1 MLNLLVE
8 TKNEYTTHLSNILTP
23 LIFQGLQSI
32 YNEAKNIVNKDGDPN
47 MVLKIFQSCLKSI
60 ITWNTVT
67 IDKATNAILT
77 SSQSYD
83 WLNDLI
89 KATLKSN
96 LIVLLY
102 NPNCNNKQTTID
114 PSFYKSIK
122 TTDFIHRV
130 YIECARELW
139 NNPYLLYH
147 DYPPIE
153 IKRNQRDCMVII
165 KEAIKESLRKLLPV
179 KHILQIYLNEDIET
193 NNGNDTFDKAISEVE
208 ENYLPKLI
216 NKDLN
221 NNKINDDINN
231 IDSDI
236 NNSKNILS
244 STSSIKSSMKSK
256 STKKINSDK
265 SQGSRILDIIQN
277 TLSSKESNLVT
288 SPHNDSIVSLNNDT
302 NIIFSSCKNKK
313 DNDNINKKDNNII
326 NNDNINKKDNNDNIN
341 KKDNNDNNIN
351 NKIIDTKIQKILN
364 DLAVDSDIDATPTL
378 SFQEY
383 QEIFSNSLEVR

>member
-32 YNEAKNIVNKDGDPN
+32 YNEARNIVNKDGDLN

-102 NPNCNNKQTTID
+102 NPNCNIKQTTVD
-114 PSFYKSIK
+114 PTFYKSIK

-179 KHILQIYLNEDIET
+179 KHILQIYLNENIET
-193 NNGNDTFDKAISEVE
+193 NNGNDTFDKAISDVE

-221 NNKINDDINN
+221 NDSDINN
-231 IDSDI
+231 NNDINNNDSDI

-244 STSSIKSSMKSK
+244 STSSIKSKT
-256 STKKINSDK
+256 TKKNNINSDK

-277 TLSSKESNLVT
+277 TLSSKDSNLVN
-288 SPHNDSIVSLNNDT
+288 SSQNDSIVSLNEDT
-302 NIIFSSCKNKK
+302 NIIFSSCKNKI
-313 DNDNINKKDNNII
+313 DNKII
-326 NNDNINKKDNNDNIN
+326 NNKKDNNDNI
-341 KKDNNDNNIN
+341 IN
-351 NKIIDTKIQKILN
+351 NKIDTKIQKILN
-364 DLAVDSDIDATPTL
+364 DLVVDSDIDATPTL